1 MDLAPR
7 QCYGMECVKSAR
19 VGSKYCSD
27 QCGLTVA
34 SLRIYQTL
42 PDRIRE
48 WNMTPC
54 KAEQK
59 NKQELERIREEIE
72 DAKKRLEEVDKEA
85 EILEQV
91 IARNWFSSA

>member
-1 MDLAPR
+1 
-7 QCYGMECVKSAR
+7 
-19 VGSKYCSD
+19 
-27 QCGLTVA
+27 
-34 SLRIYQTL
+34 
-42 PDRIRE
+42 
-48 WNMTPC
+48 MTPC

-91 IARNWFSSA
+91 IARNWFSTTEFDAICEK

>member
-1 MDLAPR
+1 
-7 QCYGMECVKSAR
+7 
-19 VGSKYCSD
+19 
-27 QCGLTVA
+27 
-34 SLRIYQTL
+34 
-42 PDRIRE
+42 
-48 WNMTPC
+48 MTPC

-91 IARNWFSSA
+91 IARNWFSTTQFGAMCEK